1 MSLLSSPKKLM
12 KNHAG
17 AGAGYEHDTN
27 WCLKVQTKDRGARE
41 HVHCGDIQLS
51 VIHQKRF
58 SENST
63 TGLCFHWVK

>member
-27 WCLKVQTKDRGARE
+27 WCLKMQTKDRGAR
-41 HVHCGDIQLS
+41 
-51 VIHQKRF
+51 
-58 SENST
+58 
-63 TGLCFHWVK
+63 